1 MRRIKLVVSYD
12 GTAYCGWQLQ
22 PNGVTIEEVLNQALS
37 SLLKEDIQVIG
48 ASRTDSGVHA
58 MGNVAVFDTES
69 RIPGDK
75 ICFALNQRLPDDVRI
90 QASEEV
96 PLTFHPRKV
105 NCVKTYEYKILN
117 RKIDMPLQRLYS
129 YFCYFNLD
137 LEKMQPQYGDENIVP
152 FSFAHTAEDIAK
164 PQVLCWLTY
173 TNEETHRIIR
183 ENIHRAPMY
192 AGTIHGTG
200 ARYCP
205 SIEDKL
211 RTFADKEQHQLFLEP
226 EGDNTNEY
234 YLNGFSSSLPWE
246 VQYEALHRIRGL
258 EDVHIF
264 RPGYAIEYDY
274 FPPTQLRHTLETKLV
289 DGLYFAGQV
298 NGTTGYEEA
307 AAQGLLA
314 GINAHRK
321 RVGESTIV
329 LQRDEAYIGVLIDD
343 LVTKG
348 VDEPYRMFTSRAEYR
363 ILLRQD
369 NADLRLTPLGHEIGL
384 ISEKDFANFERKK
397 SCVESLISFARRTS
411 VRAGEIDDYLKSVDS
426 EPMKQGRKLY
436 DILLRNEITFAGL
449 SRVLPKLAQ
458 LIEEKGMTTE
468 AIEEAEIQIKYN
480 GYIQREKFIAEKLHR
495 LENIAIPAD
504 FDYHSMQSLTIE
516 ARQKLTR
523 IRPTPIGQASR
534 IPGVSPADVNVLLVK
549 FGR

>member
-1 MRRIKLVVSYD
+1 M
-12 GTAYCGWQLQ
+12 
-22 PNGVTIEEVLNQALS
+22 
-37 SLLKEDIQVIG
+37 
-48 ASRTDSGVHA
+48 
-58 MGNVAVFDTES
+58 
-69 RIPGDK
+69 
-75 ICFALNQRLPDDVRI
+75 
-90 QASEEV
+90 
-96 PLTFHPRKV
+96 
-105 NCVKTYEYKILN
+105 
-117 RKIDMPLQRLYS
+117 
-129 YFCYFNLD
+129 
-137 LEKMQPQYGDENIVP
+137 
-152 FSFAHTAEDIAK
+152 
-164 PQVLCWLTY
+164 
-173 TNEETHRIIR
+173 
-183 ENIHRAPMY
+183 
-192 AGTIHGTG
+192 
-200 ARYCP
+200 
-205 SIEDKL
+205 
-211 RTFADKEQHQLFLEP
+211 
-226 EGDNTNEY
+226 
-234 YLNGFSSSLPWE
+234 
-246 VQYEALHRIRGL
+246 
-258 EDVHIF
+258 
-264 RPGYAIEYDY
+264 
-274 FPPTQLRHTLETKLV
+274 
-289 DGLYFAGQV
+289 
-298 NGTTGYEEA
+298 
-307 AAQGLLA
+307 
-314 GINAHRK
+314 
-321 RVGESTIV
+321 
-329 LQRDEAYIGVLIDD
+329 LIDD

-523 IRPTPIGQASR
+523 IRPTTIGQASR